1 MRISRPA
8 RDLMALCALVATLLL
23 GAACERDASQGADE
37 PSAVDDSEGAEPAQA
52 GTNAQANR
60 SWRIQTG
67 VAEGSLTLRVE
78 PGSGFKI
85 NEEFPWQLQ
94 VEERSLGSADAL
106 RFDEDAVEM
115 SLAVP
120 ESASGAVEGQLR
132 FSVCNDT
139 TCLTPRETVRWEL

>member
-8 RDLMALCALVATLLL
+8 RDLMAPCALLATLLL
-23 GAACERDASQGADE
+23 GAACEREAPPGADE
-37 PSAVDDSEGAEPAQA
+37 GPAVDEP
-52 GTNAQANR
+52 TNEEPAQANR
-60 SWRIQTG
+60 SWRIRTD

-94 VEERSLGSADAL
+94 VAERSLGAADAL
-106 RFDEDAVEM
+106 RFDEDVVEM

-120 ESASGAVEGQLR
+120 EGASGAVEGQLR